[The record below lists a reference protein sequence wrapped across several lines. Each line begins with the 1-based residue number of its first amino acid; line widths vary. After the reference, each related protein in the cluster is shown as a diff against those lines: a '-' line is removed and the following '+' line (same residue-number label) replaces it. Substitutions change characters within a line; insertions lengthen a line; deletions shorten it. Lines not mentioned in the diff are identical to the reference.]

1 MKRFWAML
9 LAMTMMGTTVYAA
22 DTAGKGVMA
31 KPVLQKVQIDR
42 EEVTMHGYCIDGYT
56 YFRLR
61 DVAQEMTKNS
71 FFVQAATETA
81 KEKVRNGEFSYPLYF
96 FDVDFNET
104 ENTIALTSETEYT
117 AREQGEPLF
126 FPSLQEEKEALPS
139 EAEIWVDG
147 KPYDGVLQGYVI
159 EGYTYYKLRDL
170 GEAMH
175 FPVDWCEDERVIEIA
190 TMEMAARKPVI
201 YLYPEETTEIS
212 VELEYDGVLTTT
224 YPAYHNGWKV
234 TAQPDGTL
242 TNHADGREYS
252 YLFWEGEGYGEP
264 DFSEGFVVKG
274 EDTVS
279 FLQETLAAMGMMPKE
294 YNEFIVYWLP
304 YLQNN
309 AYNLISFQWENY
321 EEAAKL
327 HITPKPDNLLRVFMA
342 FKALDEPMDLPEQKL
357 PVLQREGF
365 TVVEWGGTEVY

>member
-1 MKRFWAML
+1 
-9 LAMTMMGTTVYAA
+9 
-22 DTAGKGVMA
+22 
-31 KPVLQKVQIDR
+31 
-42 EEVTMHGYCIDGYT
+42 
-56 YFRLR
+56 
-61 DVAQEMTKNS
+61 
-71 FFVQAATETA
+71 
-81 KEKVRNGEFSYPLYF
+81 
-96 FDVDFNET
+96 
-104 ENTIALTSETEYT
+104 
-117 AREQGEPLF
+117 
-126 FPSLQEEKEALPS
+126 
-139 EAEIWVDG
+139 
-147 KPYDGVLQGYVI
+147 
-159 EGYTYYKLRDL
+159 
-170 GEAMH
+170 MH

-201 YLYPEETTEIS
+201 YLYPEKTTEIS

-327 HITPKPDNLLRVFMA
+327 HITPEPDNLLRVFMA